1 MARLTGTET
10 LKNLMK
16 AFAGES
22 QARNRYTYYAS
33 VAKKEGFV
41 QISNIFTETADNE
54 KEHAKV
60 FFKHIDKGLGGTNE
74 AVPIEITAEYPI
86 AYGSTRDNLI
96 AAAAGEREEWSDL
109 YSNFA
114 DVAEKE
120 GFKDIATSFRM
131 IARVEKHHEE
141 RYLKLADNVAQ
152 NAVFKKD
159 EKVLWKC
166 ANCGYVHEGSVA
178 PDICPACQH
187 PQAHFEL
194 LCDNF

>member
-1 MARLTGTET
+1 
-10 LKNLMK
+10 MK

-22 QARNRYTYYAS
+22 QARTRYTYYAS
-33 VAKKEGFV
+33 VAKKEGYN
-41 QISNIFTETADNE
+41 QIQAIFLETAENE

-60 FFKHIDKGLGGTNE
+60 FYKHIDKGLGGT
-74 AVPIEITAEYPI
+74 AQGVPIEITAQYPV
-86 AYGSTRDNLI
+86 AYGNTEDNLR

-109 YSNFA
+109 YQNFA
-114 DVAEKE
+114 DVAEAE
-120 GFKDIATSFRM
+120 GFKDVATSFRM

-141 RYLKLADNVAQ
+141 RYLKLAENVAKGE
-152 NAVFKKD
+152 VFKKS

-166 ANCGYVHEGSVA
+166 NNCGYVHEGTVA